1 MRWKRILF
9 LAFGHMASDLYPGM
23 LAPLLPLLTSRYGWS
38 LAQAGF
44 LVMVMQIFANVA
56 QPVVGILNDRKPLR
70 WFLWAGPLVSAVPF
84 AFLLSVH
91 RFDLLIVL
99 LSIVGFGVS
108 MFHPVGAVAAGHIA
122 HENRR
127 GISMALFSSGGSV
140 GVTLAPLAVVL
151 VVNVLGERTMPIVV
165 FPALVMAVY
174 FIRDK
179 QIVVS
184 EHQPLDMKE
193 MFASLMGSR
202 RELFMLWL
210 VSTFR
215 AMVYSLVQAFLP
227 MLAIERGATFSQ
239 SAYYL
244 SAMLLAGMVGLFI
257 GGHLSDKYGRRRIMA
272 ITMIAASPLFYAF
285 LYTTGVIS
293 TVLLLLGML
302 LLSSTIPVNII
313 MAQRVAPRLAG
324 MASSLVM
331 GVSFMM
337 GGLAAPPFGALA
349 DKIGIQAAMN
359 VIFLFPLLGGITV
372 FWLRKE

>member
-1 MRWKRILF
+1 
-9 LAFGHMASDLYPGM
+9 
-23 LAPLLPLLTSRYGWS
+23 
-38 LAQAGF
+38 
-44 LVMVMQIFANVA
+44 
-56 QPVVGILNDRKPLR
+56 
-70 WFLWAGPLVSAVPF
+70 
-84 AFLLSVH
+84 
-91 RFDLLIVL
+91 
-99 LSIVGFGVS
+99 
-108 MFHPVGAVAAGHIA
+108 
-122 HENRR
+122 
-127 GISMALFSSGGSV
+127 
-140 GVTLAPLAVVL
+140 
-151 VVNVLGERTMPIVV
+151 
-165 FPALVMAVY
+165 
-174 FIRDK
+174 
-179 QIVVS
+179 
-184 EHQPLDMKE
+184 